1 MQDAASRHCLPVFFM
16 EAEKMKRRITDE
28 LLENYRIYLYEQEK
42 GKATIEK
49 YMRDLDKLLQYAA
62 GRKVDKPLVI
72 GYKEYLKNERNYK
85 TSSINSFLVAA
96 NRFFDFMNWNEL
108 KVKTYRVQ
116 KETFMPENR
125 ELSRGEYRK
134 LVNTAMRTGRERI
147 GMIVQTICA
156 TGIRVG
162 ELSFIT
168 VAAVKCG
175 MAAIYNKGKERQIL
189 IPRDLQVRLLHYIR
203 KRGIKS
209 GAVFQTSGGK
219 AVDRSWVWR
228 EMKKLC
234 GEAGVDKEKV
244 FPHNLR
250 HLFARTFYG
259 LYRDIVKLAD
269 MLGHSSIE
277 TTRIYLKESYAEHRK
292 QIERLNLLVKMKST

>member
-125 ELSRGEYRK
+125 ELSRGEYR
-134 LVNTAMRTGRERI
+134 A
-147 GMIVQTICA
+147 
-156 TGIRVG
+156 
-162 ELSFIT
+162 
-168 VAAVKCG
+168 
-175 MAAIYNKGKERQIL
+175 
-189 IPRDLQVRLLHYIR
+189 DWH
-203 KRGIKS
+203 
-209 GAVFQTSGGK
+209 
-219 AVDRSWVWR
+219 DRP
-228 EMKKLC
+228 
-234 GEAGVDKEKV
+234 DY
-244 FPHNLR
+244 LR
-250 HLFARTFYG
+250 HGHTGGRTVVYHCSG
-259 LYRDIVKLAD
+259 C
-269 MLGHSSIE
+269 
-277 TTRIYLKESYAEHRK
+277 
-292 QIERLNLLVKMKST
+292 KMRNGRHL